1 MYKQK
6 KQRKQ
11 AEITEREQLLN
22 YRFTANAT
30 SPETCVDID
39 YSLQHHSSLQ
49 NAHNGVDEMIMS
61 GTSILS
67 SLVNQRDTLKAA
79 KTKLITIGSTLGLS
93 NHTMKLIERRFAE
106 DKYILFGGMILTLM
120 VISIVVYF
128 IVF

>member
-11 AEITEREQLLN
+11 AELADREQLLN
-22 YRFTANAT
+22 HRFTANAT

-39 YSLQHHSSLQ
+39 YSLQQHSSLQ

-61 GTSILS
+61 GSSILS
-67 SLVNQRDTLKAA
+67 SLVNQRETLKAA
-79 KTKLITIGSTLGLS
+79 KSKLITIGNTLGLS
-93 NHTMKLIERRFAE
+93 NHTMKLIQRRFSE

-120 VISIVVYF
+120 VMSIVVYL

>member
-11 AEITEREQLLN
+11 AELSEREQLLN

-39 YSLQHHSSLQ
+39 YTLQHHSSLQ
-49 NAHNGVDEMIMS
+49 NAHHGVDEMIMS

-79 KTKLITIGSTLGLS
+79 KTKLMTIGNVLGLS
-93 NHTMKLIERRFAE
+93 NHTMKLIERRFSE
-106 DKYILFGGMILTLM
+106 DKIILFGGMILTML
-120 VISIVVYF
+120 VLF
-128 IVF
+128 IVIYFLVF

>member
-6 KQRKQ
+6 KQRRQ
-11 AEITEREQLLN
+11 AELTDREQLLN
-22 YRFTANAT
+22 HRFTANAT

-79 KTKLITIGSTLGLS
+79 KTKLISIGSILGLS

-106 DKYILFGGMILTLM
+106 DKYILFGGMVLTLI